1 MLKYITGAEVIL
13 LFTSIFQERIIL
25 DSRGILGE
33 ELNDFIE
40 EYVDS
45 FVKWDLVTFF
55 SFNPDVSGGV
65 EDLAGRLGRKAD
77 EIQEAL
83 EGLTEKKLLKLDT
96 KDKTYSFFPSDELRD
111 KVKAFCDAL
120 EDRDK
125 RLEIL
130 AKLLRMKA
138 TN

>member
-1 MLKYITGAEVIL
+1 M
-13 LFTSIFQERIIL
+13 
-25 DSRGILGE
+25 
-33 ELNDFIE
+33 
-40 EYVDS
+40 
-45 FVKWDLVTFF
+45 TFF
-55 SFNPDVSGGV
+55 SFNPDVSGGA
-65 EDLAGRLGRKAD
+65 EDLAARLGRKTD
-77 EIQEAL
+77 EIKEAL
-83 EGLTEKKLLKLDT
+83 DSLAEKGLLKLDNEGQ
-96 KDKTYSFFPSDELRD
+96 TYAFSPSEELSD

>member
-1 MLKYITGAEVIL
+1 
-13 LFTSIFQERIIL
+13 
-25 DSRGILGE
+25 
-33 ELNDFIE
+33 
-40 EYVDS
+40 VDS

-55 SFNPDVSGGV
+55 SFNPEANGTSD
-65 EDLAGRLGRKAD
+65 DLAGRLGRKPD
-77 EIQEAL
+77 EIKEAL
-83 EGLTEKKLLKLDT
+83 EDLTTKQLLKFDD
-96 KDKTYSFFPSDELRD
+96 KDKVFSFAPSENLRE
-111 KVKAFCDAL
+111 KVKSFCDAL

>member
-1 MLKYITGAEVIL
+1 LKGH
-13 LFTSIFQERIIL
+13 IL
-25 DSRGILGE
+25 DSRSVLGD
-33 ELNDFIE
+33 ELNNFIE

-55 SFNPDVSGGV
+55 SFNPDESGTS
-65 EDLAGRLGRKAD
+65 EDLAARLGRKTE
-77 EIQEAL
+77 EIEEAL
-83 EGLTEKKLLKLDT
+83 ENLTEKKLLKLGE
-96 KDKTYSFFPSDELRD
+96 KDKTYSFSPSEELRD